1 MCVRI
6 VVFCGCYYSD
16 PDRCALN
23 DEVVMRSLPTQ
34 VLEKQSEMLNGVRQG
49 KEKCHHGR
57 EEHVVVRSARSFA
70 EKSTVT

>member
-6 VVFCGCYYSD
+6 VVFCCCYYSD

-34 VLEKQSEMLNGVRQG
+34 VLEKQSEMSN
-49 KEKCHHGR
+49 ESGR
-57 EEHVVVRSARSFA
+57 GRKNAIMVV
-70 EKSTVT
+70 KNTWW

>member
-1 MCVRI
+1 VCQNCSVLLP
-6 VVFCGCYYSD
+6 FAATLT
-16 PDRCALN
+16 PTAAAN